1 MIEDKSYNLASTS
14 VPSLVKVSLVMTVR
28 NEAESMGP
36 LLRSILA
43 GSVRPDEIVIADGGS
58 TDNTAAIVQ
67 AYASLL
73 PIRLIS
79 VPGANIS
86 EGRNAAIRAAR
97 HEVIAC
103 TDAGVRLSPDWLA
116 HLVEPFNEDALLDVV
131 SGFFLPDPQ
140 TPFEVAMGATV
151 LPTLEDVDPGTFLP
165 SSRSI
170 AFRRE
175 AWERAGGY
183 PEWLDYCEDL
193 VFDMSLKREGA
204 RFRFAPEALV
214 YFRPRSDL
222 GAFFVQYFRY
232 SRGDGK
238 ANLWPRRHA
247 ARYAAYNVGPLLA
260 FWALRKRG
268 FWGALIFFAL
278 LTAAGLYMRRP
289 VERLLPHLEGVPLAQ
304 AAWLLLLVPVIR
316 VTGDFAKM
324 IGYPV
329 GVLWRLRN
337 G

>member
-193 VFDMSLKREGA
+193 VFDMSLASG
-204 RFRFAPEALV
+204 
-214 YFRPRSDL
+214 SH
-222 GAFFVQYFRY
+222 
-232 SRGDGK
+232 
-238 ANLWPRRHA
+238 PRRSSTSALARTWEPFSCSISATRGATAKRTSGRA
-247 ARYAAYNVGPLLA
+247 ATQRDTPPITLG
-260 FWALRKRG
+260 RS
-268 FWGALIFFAL
+268 
-278 LTAAGLYMRRP
+278 
-289 VERLLPHLEGVPLAQ
+289 
-304 AAWLLLLVPVIR
+304 
-316 VTGDFAKM
+316 
-324 IGYPV
+324 
-329 GVLWRLRN
+329 
-337 G
+337 